1 MLYLD
6 HAATTATHPE
16 VIKEM
21 LPFFQDVYSNPSGR
35 IGIDILKKRQHFFY
49 HFRMRRCCSGMVQI

>member
-1 MLYLD
+1 MVYLD

-21 LPFFQDVYSNPSGR
+21 LPFFRMSIP
-35 IGIDILKKRQHFFY
+35 ILPEVMNLQLIP
-49 HFRMRRCCSGMVQI
+49 V

>member
-1 MLYLD
+1 MVQKTRKRGIVMLYLD

-21 LPFFQDVYSNPSGR
+21 LPFFQDV
-35 IGIDILKKRQHFFY
+35 
-49 HFRMRRCCSGMVQI
+49 